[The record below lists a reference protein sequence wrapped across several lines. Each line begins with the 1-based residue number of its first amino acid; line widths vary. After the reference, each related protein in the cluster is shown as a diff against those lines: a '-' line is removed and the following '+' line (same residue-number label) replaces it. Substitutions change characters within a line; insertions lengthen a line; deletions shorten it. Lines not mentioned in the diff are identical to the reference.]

1 MLTSLLRVQT
11 RTFSAARPAFAKKVK
26 DGVPKKPLKP
36 LDKSSSNTWAN
47 PRVTKHLDKS
57 VHHPKPSTHP
67 IISKTIS
74 TAAVGDKKETPETP
88 KDGKAEGEAKQT
100 AENEALKKSEEA
112 KAAEAEAKKKAELAD
127 DMI

>member
-36 LDKSSSNTWAN
+36 LDKSIQNPNPSS
-47 PRVTKHLDKS
+47 
-57 VHHPKPSTHP
+57 STHP

-74 TAAVGDKKETPETP
+74 TTAAVGDKKETPEITP
-88 KDGKAEGEAKQT
+88 KDAAKAEAEASKQT
-100 AENEALKKSEEA
+100 
-112 KAAEAEAKKKAELAD
+112 AEAEAKKKAEAEAKGIVSLESV
-127 DMI
+127 

>member
-26 DGVPKKPLKP
+26 DGVPKKPSKP
-36 LDKSSSNTWAN
+36 
-47 PRVTKHLDKS
+47 LDKS

-67 IISKTIS
+67 LFSKTIS
-74 TAAVGDKKETPETP
+74 TTAAVGDKKETPETP
-88 KDGKAEGEAKQT
+88 KDAKAEGEAKQT

-112 KAAEAEAKKKAELAD
+112 KAAEAEAKKKAELAE